1 MAILKKLH
9 WRLLYISL
17 LPSFPPSFFEADTCC
32 VAQAGLELMVLLH
45 QCLELQVCTII
56 PDLKLFLTI
65 NLNWAFIVLS
75 GNVFHRCILRQAL
88 TCTIIQ
94 FY

>member
-1 MAILKKLH
+1 
-9 WRLLYISL
+9 
-17 LPSFPPSFFEADTCC
+17 
-32 VAQAGLELMVLLH
+32 MVLLH